1 MSSSSPKS
9 TSACQACSQQNRYSR
24 YEAVEVL
31 STLRNAWNQ
40 RFQACGALCSDRSGA
55 QSACY
60 HSLSLSSVLS
70 LDAVDDA
77 NPTNH
82 LSFASSAVAPLVVF
96 HHYPFRDLEAHQGAF
111 RFHSDVSRFQ
121 IGPATKAIER
131 TDVVERSGVFSVME
145 LD

>member
-1 MSSSSPKS
+1 MI
-9 TSACQACSQQNRYSR
+9 
-24 YEAVEVL
+24 L
-31 STLRNAWNQ
+31 
-40 RFQACGALCSDRSGA
+40 
-55 QSACY
+55 
-60 HSLSLSSVLS
+60 SVLS

-77 NPTNH
+77 NPTDH
-82 LSFASSAVAPLVVF
+82 FSFAPSAVAPLVVF

-131 TDVVERSGVFSVME
+131 MDVVERGGVFSVME

>member
-9 TSACQACSQQNRYSR
+9 SSACQACSRQDRYSQ

-31 STLRNAWNQ
+31 LMLRNARNQ
-40 RFQACGALCSDRSGA
+40 RLQACGALCSDRSGA
-55 QSACY
+55 RTAY
-60 HSLSLSSVLS
+60 PHGLLLSSVLN

-121 IGPATKAIER
+121 IGPTTKAIER
-131 TDVVERSGVFSVME
+131 TDVVGRSGVFSVME